1 MVPNVDIKLC
11 GTKGNELIRKISQ
24 EGLKNDVKSYKEIFS
39 FFSVIFIVILELYRI
54 QRIMGDVIEY
64 S

>member
-11 GTKGNELIRKISQ
+11 GTKGTELIRKISQ